1 MELDRIY
8 QVQKQDTIGYNK
20 VIMERYTKK
29 KQDVI
34 QYLKGITKIIGCNTV
49 MERYTKKEQDVIQYW
64 NSISRQNRMQYSNGT
79 VNQNRTG
86 MQYSIGM
93 LYKDRIGYNTVMELY
108 TKI

>member
-64 NSISRQNRMQYSNGT
+64 NSIPGESRMQYSNGT
-79 VNQNRTG
+79 VYN
-86 MQYSIGM
+86 
-93 LYKDRIGYNTVMELY
+93 DRIGCNKVM
-108 TKI
+108 